1 MDKRHRSSYKV
12 EADCMSL
19 AQLVGMDKNV
29 KDKNDK
35 KDKKAKDKEDKK
47 DQNVKDKKDKKVEED
62 KKGLPKGYKRQY
74 KDLGNGGWVCEIMK
88 E

>member
-29 KDKNDK
+29 KDNNDK
-35 KDKKAKDKEDKK
+35 KDKKAKDKEDK
-47 DQNVKDKKDKKVEED
+47 DKIEED

-74 KDLGNGGWVCEIMK
+74 KDLGSGGWVCEIMK